1 MQHEADHRLP
11 PETAET
17 EGEREKNFHLEL
29 EGFPSK
35 NLGRSS
41 AGSRAYVLGILFI
54 GSVILVT
61 NWLLGVDFQNE
72 DEIRMWF
79 TGLL

>member
-1 MQHEADHRLP
+1 MKQITDFLLRLQRQR
-11 PETAET
+11 
-17 EGEREKNFHLEL
+17 GRGKEKNFHLKL
-29 EGFPSK
+29 EGFPSE

-61 NWLLGVDFQNE
+61 NWLLRVDFQNE